1 MTDDLVLISS
11 EEEILEQQE
20 LNEVL
25 NQWDLEKEKQEIED
39 YAAAYYDSM
48 KRELED
54 LDYDNR

>member
-1 MTDDLVLISS
+1 MTDNLVLISS

>member
-1 MTDDLVLISS
+1 MTDNLVLISS

-25 NQWDLEKEKQEIED
+25 NQWDLEKEKQEIEE